1 MLGIFSKNIANRNF
15 AIKLKLNT
23 YSFSKFCTSYNQIK
37 SKSIYKKNM
46 IDKSSTNHQN
56 NPYESIP
63 TNFPQKIQKQSDRFS
78 IQKFQDK
85 ESNKHKTKENFNN
98 DLFNENLKKGMDEYL
113 NKMVIYFF
121 KKNINTLKLLNNFF
135 TSLIILD

>member
-1 MLGIFSKNIANRNF
+1 MLGIFSKNMVNRNF
-15 AIKLKLNT
+15 VIKLKLNT
-23 YSFSKFCTSYNQIK
+23 YTFSKFCTSYNQIK
-37 SKSIYKKNM
+37 SKSIYKKNL

-56 NPYESIP
+56 NPRESIS

-121 KKNINTLKLLNNFF
+121 LEKYKYIK
-135 TSLIILD
+135 IIK